1 MPHMSVDT
9 ARITW
14 LHTPNV
20 NVRCAARRVGIL
32 LFDRF
37 GLLGA
42 GIVAEMFHTANEI
55 ATAHGGDDP
64 PYEVQ
69 FLSMEG
75 GSVASSQTAQP
86 ISASKCLMSSSP
98 DFIPRTPGRINSSAS
113 PMTGCRPSMKALR

>member
-75 GSVASSQTAQP
+75 GSVASS
-86 ISASKCLMSSSP
+86 
-98 DFIPRTPGRINSSAS
+98 SSARMWTDGVDARYS
-113 PMTGCRPSMKALR
+113 IGFDRAVRGRRLRRQC